1 MTFVDAEHP
10 DVGAFAARA
19 TAGARS
25 DREKAVALFYAVRD
39 GIRYDPYA
47 ISADPETYRASAVL
61 RAGAAYCIPTAVLL
75 CAAARAAGLTARLG
89 FADVRNHLNSEKL
102 RERMGGSDLF
112 IWHGYVEF
120 LLDGPRGDGG
130 CPPDKGGG
138 SRQRNWVKV
147 TPAFNIELCERFGVL
162 PLEFDGEH
170 DALFHP
176 YTADGRAHMEYV
188 RERGTF
194 DELPFD
200 EIMEEFLPAFGPML
214 EQAPPVDA
222 AFRPTGARPI

>member
-1 MTFVDAEHP
+1 MTFVDADHP
-10 DVGAFAARA
+10 DVVAFAARA
-19 TAGARS
+19 TAGAS
-25 DREKAVALFYAVRD
+25 TDRDKAVALFYAVRD
-39 GIRYDPYA
+39 GIRYDPYRL
-47 ISADPETYRASAVL
+47 SADPETYRASAVL
-61 RAGAAYCIPTAVLL
+61 REGVAYCIPKAVLL

-102 RERMGGSDLF
+102 RERMAGSDLF

-120 LLDGPRGDGG
+120 LLDGH
-130 CPPDKGGG
+130 
-138 SRQRNWVKV
+138 WVKV

-176 YTADGRAHMEYV
+176 YAADGRAHMEYV

-194 DELPFD
+194 DELPFE
-200 EIMEEFLPAFGPML
+200 EIMREFRPAFARML
-214 EQAPPVDA
+214 EEGPPVDA
-222 AFRPTGARPI
+222 AFRPT

>member
-1 MTFVDAEHP
+1 MEFVEADHP
-10 DVGAFAARA
+10 DVIAFAARA
-19 TAGARS
+19 TEGAAT
-25 DREKAVALFYAVRD
+25 DRQKAVALFYAVRD
-39 GIRYDPYA
+39 GIRYDPYRLC
-47 ISADPETYRASAVL
+47 ADPETYRASDVL
-61 RAGAAYCIPTAVLL
+61 RTGVAYCIPKAVLL
-75 CAAARAAGLTARLG
+75 CAAARAAGLTVRLG

-120 LLDGPRGDGG
+120 LLDGH
-130 CPPDKGGG
+130 
-138 SRQRNWVKV
+138 WVKA

-176 YTADGRAHMEYV
+176 YTADGRQHMEYV

-194 DELPFD
+194 DELPFE
-200 EIMEEFLPAFGPML
+200 EIMEEFGPVFGRML
-214 EQAPPVDA
+214 REAPPVDA
-222 AFRPTGARPI
+222 AFNPG